1 MKKLENSLYV
11 DYRGSLSC
19 IPHDVVDRHW
29 TNTTIATNA
38 QNHTFR
44 GMHYQSP
51 AQKKFVQ
58 VVHGRIV
65 DFEMCLNTKA
75 VDHVFLNKGES
86 VFIESDKAHG
96 YLTLEPNTIVLYFTS
111 EDYNLEAQHSVKW
124 REIKEVNQVVQDLT
138 YGNVITSRKD
148 S

>member
-1 MKKLENSLYV
+1 MNKLENNLFV

-19 IPHDVVDRHW
+19 IPHDVLDRHW
-29 TNTTIATNA
+29 ANTTIATNT

-51 AQKKFVQ
+51 EQEKYVQ
-58 VVHGRIV
+58 VVHGKIV
-65 DFEMCLNTKA
+65 DFQMCLETKA
-75 VDHVFLNKGES
+75 VDYVFLNKGES
-86 VFIESDKAHG
+86 VFIDSDKAHG

-111 EDYNLEAQHSVKW
+111 EDYNLETQHSVKW
-124 REIKEVNQVVQDLT
+124 REIEEINRVIRGLT
-138 YGNVITSRKD
+138 YGNVITSKKD